1 MTYSVPSVE
10 GQAEVTVGRDE
21 TESEWPMWEVFIR
34 QRRGLSHVHVGS
46 LHAPD
51 AETALM
57 SARDVYTRRVEGVSI
72 WVVASSEI
80 VASDPDADLAIIRI
94 KNVDGKRFDIHS
106 IGADGK
112 DARLETSGEDAFEPA
127 WSPDGTTIAFSE
139 AGAILTVEVETGEE
153 RTLTDPENND
163 SSPTWNPRQ
172 GGER

>member
-10 GQAEVTVGRDE
+10 GQAEITVGRDQ
-21 TESEWPMWEVFIR
+21 TDSEWPMWEVFIR

-80 VASDPDADLAIIRI
+80 VASDPDDAEAFF
-94 KNVDGKRFDIHS
+94 GS
-106 IGADGK
+106 IDKPYRHATHY
-112 DARLETSGEDAFEPA
+112 EI
-127 WSPDGTTIAFSE
+127 PD
-139 AGAILTVEVETGEE
+139 EVGHM
-153 RTLTDPENND
+153 
-163 SSPTWNPRQ
+163 
-172 GGER
+172 